1 MQHRTARH
9 LGSQTIHEAPTRR
22 KQTRL
27 KYNVTEP
34 LDFFQFLGR
43 KEEVKWHLIKD
54 TLEGGMIDL
63 GLPVRQWKVQLSIP
77 KSGEIR
83 IARQP
88 HGGL

>member
-54 TLEGGMIDL
+54 TLEGGMIYKTT
-63 GLPVRQWKVQLSIP
+63 GLD
-77 KSGEIR
+77 
-83 IARQP
+83 
-88 HGGL
+88 